1 MEGRNLSNVRQGT
14 LRQSEH
20 SASSGFNRFPN
31 RPNGS
36 RGRHRASANAGPF
49 ASRIALNRATGLPH
63 RFLTRPPQRFPWHHL
78 AGESCLQEL
87 NSSRDGLSTADA
99 ARLLAD
105 SGPNR
110 LELSAGRTA
119 LQILWDQFSNV
130 MLIMLL
136 AVAAVSAGVSLHQQ
150 EFPKDAIAI
159 LVIVILNGLLG
170 YLQESKAQQALLALR
185 DMAQPLVQVRR
196 DGDWQRISSELL
208 VPGDLIRLEAG
219 DRVPADA
226 RLLDVADL
234 GVREAALTG
243 EAEAVFKRADLLL
256 EADTP
261 VLERQNCLFQG
272 TELVRGRGLAVV
284 TATGM
289 ATELG
294 QIAELINTAG
304 GESTPLQ
311 ERLDGLAKVL
321 VGSALALVAVVVLAG
336 WLLGQSLMDLL
347 EVSLSMAV
355 AIVPEGLPAVIT
367 VTLAI
372 GTQRMVRRAALIR
385 RLPAVE
391 GLGSVTVI
399 CSDKTGTLTQN
410 RQVVQEL
417 RVGTEAVAVGGQGYE
432 PSGSLSPSGLMAPA
446 GATAG
451 AAAGTQQL
459 LLQAGVLCSDAEL
472 KTQADGSWD
481 VLGDPTEGAL
491 VVVAAKAG
499 IDGFALRSRFR
510 RAAEIPFSSERQLMA
525 VWVEDPDGELQH
537 PLGASASSSRRLLIS
552 KGAPE
557 VIIGLCDRWID
568 GAGVQPLSAEQ
579 RQWWLDQAREL
590 AASGLRVLAFACA
603 PHHPS
608 PDHELDDQLL
618 LGLMA
623 QLDPARPEVERAVA
637 ICRQAGIRPV
647 MITGDHPLT
656 ARAIGASIGLAPA
669 DGEVVL
675 GRELERCDDGQLRD
689 VVARCSIYARVPP
702 EQKLRIVKAL
712 QANGHVV
719 AMTGDGVNDAPALKQ
734 AHIGV
739 AMGITGTEV
748 SKEAADMV
756 LLDDNFATIVSAVE
770 EGRLVYANIRR
781 FVKYILGSNV
791 GELITIASAP
801 LLGLVGV
808 PLTPLQILWMN
819 LVTDGV
825 PALALALEPGEQG
838 LMQRSPAEPGES
850 IFARG
855 IGRYIIRIGV
865 VFAVIVIALMLYA
878 ARHEAPWESMVF
890 TTLCLAQMGHA
901 LSARSDLPLVQVAPF
916 SNPWLLM
923 AVVLT
928 SGLQLLLLYVP
939 ALSNFFGTTPLSARD
954 LMICVGFSLLF
965 FLYLELEKLAR
976 LWLRRGAAHS

>member
-1 MEGRNLSNVRQGT
+1 VGPEGLDT
-14 LRQSEH
+14 AE
-20 SASSGFNRFPN
+20 
-31 RPNGS
+31 
-36 RGRHRASANAGPF
+36 
-49 ASRIALNRATGLPH
+49 
-63 RFLTRPPQRFPWHHL
+63 
-78 AGESCLQEL
+78 
-87 NSSRDGLSTADA
+87 SSR
-99 ARLLAD
+99 RLAER
-105 SGPNR
+105 GPNR
-110 LELSAGRTA
+110 LELSAGRSTWE
-119 LQILWDQFSNV
+119 ILRDQFSNV

-136 AVAAVSAGVSLHQQ
+136 AVAAVSAAVSIHQK

-159 LVIVILNGLLG
+159 LVIVVLNGLLG

-196 DGDWQRISSELL
+196 DGTWQRISSEHL

-226 RLLDVADL
+226 RLLEEADL
-234 GVREAALTG
+234 GLREAALTG
-243 EAEAVFKRADLLL
+243 EAEAVFKKSDLVL
-256 EADTP
+256 EDTTP
-261 VLERQNCLFQG
+261 VLERKNCLFQG
-272 TELVRGRGLAVV
+272 TEVVRGRGVALV

-311 ERLDGLAKVL
+311 QRLDGLANVL
-321 VGSALALVAVVVLAG
+321 VVSALALVAVVVALG
-336 WLLGQSLMDLL
+336 LLLGQDPLNLL
-347 EVSLSMAV
+347 EVALSMAV

-372 GTQRMVRRAALIR
+372 GTQRMVHRAALIR

-417 RVGTEAVAVGGQGYE
+417 RVGTERVSVTGQGYD
-432 PSGSLSPSGLMAPA
+432 PA
-446 GATAG
+446 GTLTPSPLDPPPGSRAG
-451 AAAGTQQL
+451 MLPGSSTL
-459 LLQAGVLCSDAEL
+459 LLQAGVLCSDAEHRQL
-472 KTQADGSWD
+472 ADGSWEI
-481 VLGDPTEGAL
+481 LGDPTEGAL
-491 VVVAAKAG
+491 SVVALKAG
-499 IDGFALRSRFR
+499 IDDFELRSHFR

-525 VWVEDPDGELQH
+525 VWIEDPDHALQA
-537 PLGASASSSRRLLIS
+537 PLGSSASGSPSLLIS

-568 GAGVQPLSAEQ
+568 GQGVVAMGGPQQ
-579 RQWWLDQAREL
+579 QWWLEQARQL
-590 AASGLRVLAFACA
+590 AGSGLRVLAFACA
-603 PHHPS
+603 PHHSS
-608 PDHELDDQLL
+608 PDEALEGQVL

-623 QLDPARPEVERAVA
+623 QLDPARPEVAKAVA
-637 ICRQAGIRPV
+637 TCRQAGIRPV

-656 ARAIGASIGLAPA
+656 ARAIGSAIGLT
-669 DGEVVL
+669 DEQGEVIL
-675 GRELERCDDGQLRD
+675 GRELEAMEEPALKEA
-689 VVARCSIYARVPP
+689 VARCNVYARVAP

-712 QANGHVV
+712 QSNGQVV

-801 LLGLVGV
+801 LLGLTGV

-825 PALALALEPGEQG
+825 PALALALEPGEAG
-838 LMQRSPAEPGES
+838 LMERAPAEPGES

-855 IGRYIIRIGV
+855 IGSYILRIGV
-865 VFAVIVIALMLYA
+865 VFAVIVIGLMLYA
-878 ARHEAPWESMVF
+878 SVHSRDHWKTMVF

-901 LSARSDLPLVQVAPF
+901 LSARSDLPLIQVPPF
-916 SNPWLLM
+916 SNPWLLW

-939 ALSNFFGTTPLSARD
+939 ALAKFFGTQPLSGHE
-954 LMICVGFSLLF
+954 LMICVAFSLLL
-965 FLYLELEKLAR
+965 FLYLELEKIWR
-976 LWLRRGAAHS
+976 QWRRGLHADA

>member
-1 MEGRNLSNVRQGT
+1 MPAATAV
-14 LRQSEH
+14 
-20 SASSGFNRFPN
+20 
-31 RPNGS
+31 
-36 RGRHRASANAGPF
+36 ASAESNAQ
-49 ASRIALNRATGLPH
+49 AKVVV
-63 RFLTRPPQRFPWHHL
+63 PWHGL
-78 AGESCLQEL
+78 SPAQCEAKLGVGAE
-87 NSSRDGLSTADA
+87 GLSTAA
-99 ARLLAD
+99 AAERLARQGL
-105 SGPNR
+105 NR
-110 LELSAGRTA
+110 LELSEGRSTWE
-119 LQILWDQFSNV
+119 ILWDQFSNV
-130 MLIMLL
+130 MLLMLL
-136 AVAAVSAGVSLHQQ
+136 AVAAVSGAVSLHQR

-159 LVIVILNGLLG
+159 LVIVVLNGLLG

-196 DGDWQRISSELL
+196 DGEWQRIGSEQL
-208 VPGDLIRLEAG
+208 VPGDRIRLEAG

-226 RLLDVADL
+226 RLLEVADL

-243 EAEAVFKRADLLL
+243 EAEAVFKRAELVL
-256 EADTP
+256 EDSTP
-261 VLERQNCLFQG
+261 VLERSNCLFQG
-272 TELVRGRGLAVV
+272 TEVVRGRGVALV

-304 GESTPLQ
+304 GETTPLQ
-311 ERLDGLAKVL
+311 QRLDGLAKVL
-321 VGSALALVAVVVLAG
+321 VGSALALVALVVALG
-336 WLLGQSLMDLL
+336 LLMGQDPLNLL
-347 EVSLSMAV
+347 EVALSMAV

-372 GTQRMVRRAALIR
+372 GTQRMVKRAALIR

-417 RVGTEAVAVGGQGYE
+417 RVGTDRVAVSGQGYD
-432 PSGSLSPSGLMAPA
+432 PSGSLIASALAGPEGAVSGCPD
-446 GATAG
+446 GART
-451 AAAGTQQL
+451 L
-459 LLQAGVLCSDAEL
+459 LLQAGVLCSDAEH
-472 KTQADGSWD
+472 KQMADGSWEI
-481 VLGDPTEGAL
+481 LGDPTEGAL
-491 VVVAAKAG
+491 SVVALKDG
-499 IDGFALRSRFR
+499 IDDFELRSHFR
-510 RAAEIPFSSERQLMA
+510 RSAEIPFSSERQLMA
-525 VWVEDPDGELQH
+525 VWIDDPSGELH
-537 PLGASASSSRRLLIS
+537 RPLGDGAEGSSRLLIS

-568 GAGVQPLSAEQ
+568 GSGVVDLRENQ
-579 RQWWLDQAREL
+579 RQWWLEQAREL
-590 AASGLRVLAFACA
+590 AAAGLRVLGFACA

-608 PDHELDDQLL
+608 PEQELDGQVL

-623 QLDPARPEVERAVA
+623 QLDPARPEVSQAVA
-637 ICRQAGIRPV
+637 TCRKAGIRPV

-656 ARAIGASIGLAPA
+656 ARAIGSTIGLTTSE
-669 DGEVVL
+669 GEVIL
-675 GRELERCDDGQLRD
+675 GRELEAMEEPALREA
-689 VVARCSIYARVPP
+689 VARCNVYARVAP

-712 QANGHVV
+712 QANGQIV

-734 AHIGV
+734 SHIGV

-756 LLDDNFATIVSAVE
+756 LLDDNFATIVNAVE

-808 PLTPLQILWMN
+808 PMTPLQILWMN

-825 PALALALEPGEQG
+825 PALALALEPGEEG
-838 LMQRSPAEPGES
+838 LMEKAPAEPGES

-855 IGRYIIRIGV
+855 IGSYILRIGV

-878 ARHEAPWESMVF
+878 NGHSRENWKTMVF

-901 LSARSDLPLVQVAPF
+901 LSARSDLPLIQVPAF
-916 SNPWLLM
+916 SNPWLLW
-923 AVVLT
+923 AVLLT

-939 ALSNFFGTTPLSARD
+939 ALAGFFGTRPLG
-954 LMICVGFSLLF
+954 LQELLVCVGFSLLL
-965 FLYLELEKLAR
+965 FLYLELEKIWR
-976 LWLRRGAAHS
+976 LWSRRRHADV

>member
-1 MEGRNLSNVRQGT
+1 MLQSSNTVCDQCSIHAA
-14 LRQSEH
+14 QP
-20 SASSGFNRFPN
+20 SSKLDKI
-31 RPNGS
+31 S
-36 RGRHRASANAGPF
+36 SAN
-49 ASRIALNRATGLPH
+49 
-63 RFLTRPPQRFPWHHL
+63 LTRPQAIHSHSL
-78 AGESCLQEL
+78 TSEQCLQEL
-87 NSSRDGLSTADA
+87 ASFPTGLSQVEA
-99 ARLLAD
+99 ARRLAAA
-105 SGPNR
+105 GPNR
-110 LELSAGRTA
+110 LELSQGRSTWK
-119 LQILWDQFSNV
+119 ILWDQFSNV
-130 MLIMLL
+130 MLLMLL
-136 AVAAVSAGVSLHQQ
+136 AVAAVSAAVALHKE

-159 LVIVILNGLLG
+159 LVIVGLNGLLG

-185 DMAQPLVQVRR
+185 NMAQPMVQVKR
-196 DGDWQRISSELL
+196 DADWQRISSEEL
-208 VPGDLIRLEAG
+208 VVGDVIRLEAG

-226 RLLDVADL
+226 RLIEVAEL
-234 GVREAALTG
+234 GLRESALTG
-243 EAEAVFKRADLLL
+243 EAETVFKNSNLLL
-256 EADTP
+256 DISTP
-261 VLERQNCLFQG
+261 VLERTNCLFQG
-272 TELVRGRGLAVV
+272 TEVVRGRGVALV
-284 TATGM
+284 TATAM

-311 ERLDGLAKVL
+311 QRLDGLARVL
-321 VGSALALVAVVVLAG
+321 VIGALALVALVMLLGA
-336 WLLGQSLMDLL
+336 LLGQSLLNLL

-372 GTQRMVRRAALIR
+372 GTQRMVKRAALIR

-391 GLGSVTVI
+391 ALGSVTVI

-417 RVGTEAVAVGGQGYE
+417 RIGTESVAVTGEGYF
-432 PSGSLSPSGLMAPA
+432 PSGMLTSKLLTPPLNSSPGSSSEAR
-446 GATAG
+446 
-451 AAAGTQQL
+451 QL
-459 LLQAGVLCSDAEL
+459 LLHSGVLCSDAEL
-472 KTQADGSWD
+472 KQDAAKNWEI
-481 VLGDPTEGAL
+481 LGDPTEGAL

-499 IDGFALRSRFR
+499 IDAFAIRSKFKRV
-510 RAAEIPFSSERQLMA
+510 AEIPFSSERQLMA
-525 VWVEDPDGELQH
+525 VWVQDPSGELQA
-537 PLGASASSSRRLLIS
+537 PLGSIANGSTRLLIS

-557 VIIGLCDRWID
+557 VIIGNCKRWID
-568 GAGVQPLSAEQ
+568 ASGVVALSAEQ
-579 RQWWLDQAREL
+579 QQWWLDQAHGL
-590 AASGLRVLAFACA
+590 AAAGLRVLAFACA
-603 PHHPS
+603 PHHES
-608 PDHELDDQLL
+608 PNHELDDQVL

-623 QLDPARPEVERAVA
+623 QLDPARPEVIKA
-637 ICRQAGIRPV
+637 IATCRQAGIRPV

-656 ARAIGASIGLAPA
+656 AKAIGTGIGLCDLDA
-669 DGEVVL
+669 EVVL
-675 GRELERCDDGQLRD
+675 GRELEGFDDVRLQE
-689 VVARCSIYARVPP
+689 VVMQNSVYARVPP

-712 QANGHVV
+712 QARGQVV

-756 LLDDNFATIVSAVE
+756 LLDDNFATIVNAVE

-825 PALALALEPGEQG
+825 PALALALEPGEKG
-838 LMQRSPAEPGES
+838 LMDRAPAEPGES

-855 IGRYIIRIGV
+855 IGRYILRVGV
-865 VFAVIVIALMLYA
+865 IFALIVIALMFYA
-878 ARHEAPWESMVF
+878 SRTNAPWQTMVF

-901 LSARSDLPLVQVAPF
+901 LSARSDLPLIQVAPF
-916 SNPWLLM
+916 SNPWLIW
-923 AVVLT
+923 AVLLT

-939 ALSNFFGTTPLSARD
+939 WLSNFFGTTALKGHD
-954 LMICVGFSLLF
+954 LLICVGFSLIF
-965 FLYLELEKLAR
+965 FVYLELEKIWRQWR
-976 LWLRRGAAHS
+976 LKGDSHS

>member
-1 MEGRNLSNVRQGT
+1 
-14 LRQSEH
+14 
-20 SASSGFNRFPN
+20 
-31 RPNGS
+31 
-36 RGRHRASANAGPF
+36 
-49 ASRIALNRATGLPH
+49 LNRSDALSCH
-63 RFLTRPPQRFPWHHL
+63 AL
-78 AGESCLQEL
+78 APEACLEQL
-87 NSSRDGLSTADA
+87 NASPEGLSTAET
-99 ARLLAD
+99 ARRLAE
-105 SGPNR
+105 SGPNK
-110 LELSAGRTA
+110 LELSEGRSTWE
-119 LQILWDQFSNV
+119 ILWDQFSNV

-136 AVAAVSAGVSLHQQ
+136 AVAAVSAAVSLHQK

-159 LVIVILNGLLG
+159 LVIVVLNGLLG

-196 DGDWQRISSELL
+196 DGQWQRVGSEEL

-226 RLLDVADL
+226 RLLEAADL

-243 EAEAVFKRADLLL
+243 EAEAVFKKADLVL
-256 EADTP
+256 EEGTP

-272 TELVRGRGLAVV
+272 TEVVRGRGVALVS
-284 TATGM
+284 ATGM

-321 VGSALALVAVVVLAG
+321 VTSALGLVAVVVALG
-336 WLLGQSLMDLL
+336 LLLKQDPLNLL

-417 RVGTEAVAVGGQGYE
+417 RVGTERVSVSGQGYD
-432 PSGSLSPSGLMAPA
+432 PSGSMTASALEVPA
-446 GATAG
+446 GANAGSAAG
-451 AAAGTQQL
+451 ARTL
-459 LLQAGVLCSDAEL
+459 LLQAGVLCSDAEHKQL
-472 KTQADGSWD
+472 ADGSWD
-481 VLGDPTEGAL
+481 ILGDPTEGAL
-491 VVVAAKAG
+491 SVVALKAG
-499 IDGFALRSRFR
+499 IDDFELRSHYR

-525 VWVEDPDGELQH
+525 VWIEDPRADLQG
-537 PLGASASSSRRLLIS
+537 PLGSSASGSSRLLIS

-568 GAGVQPLSAEQ
+568 GSGVVALSEDQ
-579 RQWWLDQAREL
+579 KQWWLNQAREL

-603 PHHPS
+603 PHHHS
-608 PDHELDDQLL
+608 PEDELEGQVL

-623 QLDPARPEVERAVA
+623 QLDPARPEVAKAVA
-637 ICRQAGIRPV
+637 TCRQAGIRPV

-656 ARAIGASIGLAPA
+656 ARAIGTAIGLTDPN
-669 DGEVVL
+669 GEVIL
-675 GRELERCDDGQLRD
+675 GRELEAMEEPALREA
-689 VVARCSIYARVPP
+689 VARCSVYARVAP

-712 QANGHVV
+712 QANGQVV

-756 LLDDNFATIVSAVE
+756 LLDDNFATIVNAVE

-808 PLTPLQILWMN
+808 PLSPLQILWMN

-838 LMQRSPAEPGES
+838 LMEKAPAEPGES

-855 IGRYIIRIGV
+855 IGRYIIRIGI
-865 VFAVIVIALMLYA
+865 VFALIVIGLMLYA
-878 ARHEAPWESMVF
+878 SGHSGDHWKTMVF

-916 SNPWLLM
+916 SNPWLLW

-928 SGLQLLLLYVP
+928 TGLQMLLLYVP
-939 ALSNFFGTTPLSARD
+939 ALSAFFGTTPLSASD
-954 LMICVGFSLLF
+954 LGVCVGFSLLF
-965 FLYLELEKLAR
+965 FLYLELEKIWR
-976 LWLRRGAAHS
+976 QWRRRASAHAGA

>member
-1 MEGRNLSNVRQGT
+1 M
-14 LRQSEH
+14 
-20 SASSGFNRFPN
+20 SSPSTPAWHALPGDAALERLQTP
-31 RPNGS
+31 
-36 RGRHRASANAGPF
+36 AG
-49 ASRIALNRATGLPH
+49 
-63 RFLTRPPQRFPWHHL
+63 
-78 AGESCLQEL
+78 
-87 NSSRDGLSTADA
+87 GLSTAEVTRRRDEV
-99 ARLLAD
+99 
-105 SGPNR
+105 GPNR
-110 LELSAGRTA
+110 LELAAGRSNW
-119 LQILWDQFSNV
+119 QILWDQFSNV

-136 AVAAVSAGVSLHQQ
+136 AVAAVSAGVAYVEQK
-150 EFPKDAIAI
+150 FPKDAIAI
-159 LVIVILNGLLG
+159 VLIVGLNGLLG
-170 YLQESKAQQALLALR
+170 YLQESRAQQALLALR
-185 DMAQPLVQVRR
+185 ELAQPLVQVRR
-196 DGDWQRISSELL
+196 DGQWQRLSSDEL

-226 RLLDVADL
+226 RLLEAADL

-243 EAEAVFKRADLLL
+243 ESDAVFKRAELLL
-256 EADTP
+256 DEAAP

-272 TELVRGRGLAVV
+272 TEVVRGRGVAVV

-294 QIAELINTAG
+294 QIATLINTAG

-321 VGSALALVAVVVLAG
+321 VGSSLALVAVVVGLG
-336 WLLGQSLMDLL
+336 LLLGQDPLNLL
-347 EVSLSMAV
+347 EISLSMAV

-372 GTQRMVRRAALIR
+372 GTQRMVRKAALIR

-391 GLGSVTVI
+391 ALGSVTVI

-417 RVGTEAVAVGGQGYE
+417 RIGTEAVAVSGQGYVPTGAFTATALTA
-432 PSGSLSPSGLMAPA
+432 PSGAVAGSQAGL
-446 GATAG
+446 
-451 AAAGTQQL
+451 QEL

-472 KTQADGSWD
+472 RQDGEGRWE

-491 VVVAAKAG
+491 VVVAGKA
-499 IDGFALRSRFR
+499 DFDDFAVRQRYPR
-510 RAAEIPFSSERQLMA
+510 QAEIPFSSERQLMA
-525 VWVEDPDGELQH
+525 VWVDDPDGSLQA
-537 PLGASASSSRRLLIS
+537 PLGGAAQGSHQVLIS

-557 VIIGLCDRWID
+557 VIIANCSRWVD
-568 GAGVQPLSAEQ
+568 GSGVVPLSGDQ
-579 RQWWLDQAREL
+579 RQWWLDQAQGL

-603 PHHPS
+603 PNHPS
-608 PDHELDDQLL
+608 PEQDLSGQVL

-623 QLDPARPEVERAVA
+623 QLDPARPEVTQAVSV
-637 ICRQAGIRPV
+637 CRGAGIRPV

-656 ARAIGASIGLAPA
+656 AKAIGAGIGLTTL

-675 GRELERCDDGQLRD
+675 GRELEACSDEELRA
-689 VVARCSIYARVPP
+689 VVARCSVYARVPP

-712 QANGHVV
+712 QANGQVV

-791 GELITIASAP
+791 GELITIMAAP
-801 LLGLVGV
+801 LLGLTGV

-825 PALALALEPGEQG
+825 PALALALEPGEDG
-838 LMQRSPAEPGES
+838 LMQKPPAQPGES

-855 IGRYIIRIGV
+855 IGRYILRIGV
-865 VFAVIVIALMLYA
+865 VFAAITIALMAYSA
-878 ARHEAPWESMVF
+878 HRGAPWQTMVF

-901 LSARSDLPLVQVAPF
+901 LAARSDRPLVQVAPF
-916 SNPWLLM
+916 SNPALLA

-928 SGLQLLLLYVP
+928 TALQLALLYVP
-939 ALSNFFGTTPLSARD
+939 LLSRFFGTTPLSLEELA
-954 LMICVGFSLLF
+954 ICVGVSAVF
-965 FLYLELEKLAR
+965 FLYLEAEKVVR
-976 LWLRRGAAHS
+976 LWHRRGAAHV

>member
-1 MEGRNLSNVRQGT
+1 MSRPQGIHSHSLT
-14 LRQSEH
+14 SE
-20 SASSGFNRFPN
+20 
-31 RPNGS
+31 
-36 RGRHRASANAGPF
+36 
-49 ASRIALNRATGLPH
+49 
-63 RFLTRPPQRFPWHHL
+63 Q
-78 AGESCLQEL
+78 CLQEL
-87 NSSRDGLSTADA
+87 ASFPNGLSRVEASRRLA
-99 ARLLAD
+99 AA
-105 SGPNR
+105 GPNR
-110 LELSAGRTA
+110 LELAQGRSTWK
-119 LQILWDQFSNV
+119 ILWDQFSNV
-130 MLIMLL
+130 MLLMLL
-136 AVAAVSAGVSLHQQ
+136 AVAAVSAAVALHKNV
-150 EFPKDAIAI
+150 FPKDAIAI
-159 LVIVILNGLLG
+159 LVIVGLNGLLG

-185 DMAQPLVQVRR
+185 NMAQPMVQVKR
-196 DGDWQRISSELL
+196 DAEWQRISSEEL
-208 VPGDLIRLEAG
+208 VVGDVIRLEAG

-226 RLLDVADL
+226 RLIEVAEL

-243 EAEAVFKRADLLL
+243 EAETVFKNSNLLL
-256 EADTP
+256 DISTP
-261 VLERQNCLFQG
+261 VLERTNCLFQG
-272 TELVRGRGLAVV
+272 TEVVRGRGVALI
-284 TATGM
+284 TATAM

-311 ERLDGLAKVL
+311 QRLDGLAKVL
-321 VGSALALVAVVVLAG
+321 VIGALALVALVMLLGA
-336 WLLGQSLMDLL
+336 LLGQSLLNLL

-372 GTQRMVRRAALIR
+372 GTQRMVKRAALIR

-391 GLGSVTVI
+391 ALGSVTVI

-417 RVGTEAVAVGGQGYE
+417 RIGTESVAVTGEGY
-432 PSGSLSPSGLMAPA
+432 SPSGMLTSRLLTPPQNSSPGSSAEA
-446 GATAG
+446 R
-451 AAAGTQQL
+451 QL
-459 LLQAGVLCSDAEL
+459 LLHAGVLCSDAEL
-472 KTQADGSWD
+472 KQDAEKNWEI
-481 VLGDPTEGAL
+481 LGDPTEGAL

-499 IDGFALRSRFR
+499 IDAFAIRSKFKRV
-510 RAAEIPFSSERQLMA
+510 AEIPFSSERQLMA
-525 VWVEDPDGELQH
+525 VWLQDPSGELQA
-537 PLGASASSSRRLLIS
+537 PLGSIANGSIRLLIS

-557 VIIGLCDRWID
+557 VIIGNCKRWID
-568 GAGVQPLSAEQ
+568 ASGVAPLSLEQ
-579 RQWWLDQAREL
+579 QQWWLDQAQGL
-590 AASGLRVLAFACA
+590 AAAGLRVLAFACA
-603 PHHPS
+603 PHHES
-608 PDHELDDQLL
+608 PNHELDDQVL

-623 QLDPARPEVERAVA
+623 QLDPARPEVIKA
-637 ICRQAGIRPV
+637 IATCRQAGIRPV

-656 ARAIGASIGLAPA
+656 AKAIGAGIGLCDLDA
-669 DGEVVL
+669 EVVL
-675 GRELERCDDGQLRD
+675 GRELEGFNDERLQE
-689 VVARCSIYARVPP
+689 VVMQNSVYARVPP

-712 QANGHVV
+712 QARGQVV

-756 LLDDNFATIVSAVE
+756 LLDDNFATIVNAVE

-825 PALALALEPGEQG
+825 PALALALEPGEKG
-838 LMQRSPAEPGES
+838 LMDRAPAEPGES

-855 IGRYIIRIGV
+855 IGRYILRVGV
-865 VFAVIVIALMLYA
+865 IFALIVIALMFYA
-878 ARHEAPWESMVF
+878 SRTNAPWQTMVF

-901 LSARSDLPLVQVAPF
+901 LSARSDLPLIQVAPF
-916 SNPWLLM
+916 SNPWLIW
-923 AVVLT
+923 AVLLT

-939 ALSNFFGTTPLSARD
+939 WLSNFFGTTALKGHD
-954 LMICVGFSLLF
+954 LLICVGFSLLF
-965 FLYLELEKLAR
+965 FLYLELEKIWRQWR
-976 LWLRRGAAHS
+976 LKGEAHS

>member
-1 MEGRNLSNVRQGT
+1 LSKS
-14 LRQSEH
+14 SELQWH
-20 SASSGFNRFPN
+20 
-31 RPNGS
+31 
-36 RGRHRASANAGPF
+36 
-49 ASRIALNRATGLPH
+49 ALSPEA
-63 RFLTRPPQRFPWHHL
+63 
-78 AGESCLQEL
+78 CLQEL
-87 NSSRDGLSTADA
+87 KASRDGLTTAETARRLA
-99 ARLLAD
+99 A
-105 SGPNR
+105 SGPNK
-110 LELSAGRTA
+110 LELSKGRSTW
-119 LQILWDQFSNV
+119 QILWDQFSNV

-136 AVAAVSAGVSLHQQ
+136 AVAAVSAAVSLHQQ

-159 LVIVILNGLLG
+159 LVIVVLNGLLG

-185 DMAQPLVQVRR
+185 DMAQPMVQVRR
-196 DGDWQRISSELL
+196 DGQWQRVGSEEL

-226 RLLDVADL
+226 RLLEAADL

-243 EAEAVFKRADLLL
+243 EAEAVFKKAELVL
-256 EADTP
+256 EEPTP

-272 TELVRGRGLAVV
+272 TEVVRGRGVALVS
-284 TATGM
+284 ATGM

-321 VGSALALVAVVVLAG
+321 VGSALALVAVVVVLG
-336 WLLGQSLMDLL
+336 LLLKQDPLNLL

-417 RVGTEAVAVGGQGYE
+417 RVGTERVSVSGQGYD
-432 PSGSLSPSGLMAPA
+432 PSGSLSTSPIQAPA
-446 GATAG
+446 GASAG
-451 AAAGTQQL
+451 SATGACTL
-459 LLQAGVLCSDAEL
+459 LLQAGVLCSDAEHKQL
-472 KTQADGSWD
+472 ADGSWD
-481 VLGDPTEGAL
+481 ILGDPTEGAL
-491 VVVAAKAG
+491 SVVALKAG
-499 IDGFALRSRFR
+499 IDDFELRSHYP

-525 VWVEDPDGELQH
+525 VWIEDPRAELQG
-537 PLGASASSSRRLLIS
+537 PLGSGASGSSRLLIS

-568 GAGVQPLSAEQ
+568 GSGVVALSDGQ
-579 RQWWLDQAREL
+579 RQWWLDQARDL
-590 AASGLRVLAFACA
+590 AGSGLRVLAFACA
-603 PHHPS
+603 PHHHS
-608 PDHELDDQLL
+608 PDEELEGQVL

-623 QLDPARPEVERAVA
+623 QLDPARPEVATAVA
-637 ICRQAGIRPV
+637 TCRQAGIRPV

-656 ARAIGASIGLAPA
+656 ARAIGSAIGLTDAA
-669 DGEVVL
+669 GEVIL
-675 GRELERCDDGQLRD
+675 GRELEAMDEPQLRQA
-689 VVARCSIYARVPP
+689 VARCSVYARVAP

-712 QANGHVV
+712 QANGQVV

-756 LLDDNFATIVSAVE
+756 LLDDNFATIVNAVE

-808 PLTPLQILWMN
+808 PLSPLQILWMN

-838 LMQRSPAEPGES
+838 LMEKAPAEPGES

-855 IGRYIIRIGV
+855 IGRYIIRIGI
-865 VFAVIVIALMLYA
+865 VFAVIVIGLMLYA
-878 ARHEAPWESMVF
+878 SGHSGEHWKTMVF

-901 LSARSDLPLVQVAPF
+901 LSARSDLPLLQVAPF
-916 SNPWLLM
+916 SNPWLIW

-928 SGLQLLLLYVP
+928 TGLQLLLLYVP
-939 ALSNFFGTTPLSARD
+939 ALSGFFGTTALSASD
-954 LMICVGFSLLF
+954 LGICIGFSLLF
-965 FLYLELEKLAR
+965 FLYLELEKIWR
-976 LWLRRGAAHS
+976 LWRRQASSDA

>member
-1 MEGRNLSNVRQGT
+1 MNRSDALSCHALAPEACLEQ
-14 LRQSEH
+14 L
-20 SASSGFNRFPN
+20 
-31 RPNGS
+31 
-36 RGRHRASANAGPF
+36 NA
-49 ASRIALNRATGLPH
+49 
-63 RFLTRPPQRFPWHHL
+63 
-78 AGESCLQEL
+78 
-87 NSSRDGLSTADA
+87 SRDGLTTAETARRLA
-99 ARLLAD
+99 A
-105 SGPNR
+105 SGPNK
-110 LELSAGRTA
+110 LELAAGRSTW
-119 LQILWDQFSNV
+119 QILWDQFSNV

-136 AVAAVSAGVSLHQQ
+136 AVAAVSAAVSLHQQ

-159 LVIVILNGLLG
+159 LVIVVLNGLLG

-185 DMAQPLVQVRR
+185 DMAQPMVQVRR
-196 DGDWQRISSELL
+196 DGQWQRVGSEEL

-226 RLLDVADL
+226 RLLEAADL

-243 EAEAVFKRADLLL
+243 EAEAVFKKAELVLD
-256 EADTP
+256 EATP

-272 TELVRGRGLAVV
+272 TEVVRGRGVALVS
-284 TATGM
+284 ATGM

-321 VGSALALVAVVVLAG
+321 VGSALALVAVVVGIGL
-336 WLLGQSLMDLL
+336 LLGQDPMNLL

-417 RVGTEAVAVGGQGYE
+417 RVGTERVSVSGHGYD
-432 PSGSLSPSGLMAPA
+432 PSGSMTASALDGPA
-446 GATAG
+446 GASAGSAAG
-451 AAAGTQQL
+451 AHTL
-459 LLQAGVLCSDAEL
+459 LLQAGVLCSDAEHKQL
-472 KTQADGSWD
+472 ADGNWD
-481 VLGDPTEGAL
+481 ILGDPTEGAL
-491 VVVAAKAG
+491 SVVALKAG
-499 IDGFALRSRFR
+499 IDDFELRSNYR

-525 VWVEDPDGELQH
+525 VWIEDPRAELQG
-537 PLGASASSSRRLLIS
+537 PLGSSASGSSRLLIS

-568 GAGVQPLSAEQ
+568 GAGVVELNESQ
-579 RQWWLDQAREL
+579 RHWWLDQAREL

-603 PHHPS
+603 PHHHS
-608 PDHELDDQLL
+608 PDDELEGQVL

-623 QLDPARPEVERAVA
+623 QLDPARPEVATAVA
-637 ICRQAGIRPV
+637 TCRQAGIRPV

-656 ARAIGASIGLAPA
+656 ARAIGTAIGLTDAN
-669 DGEVVL
+669 GEVIL
-675 GRELERCDDGQLRD
+675 GRELEAMEEPALREA
-689 VVARCSIYARVPP
+689 VARCSVYARVAP

-712 QANGHVV
+712 QANGQVV

-756 LLDDNFATIVSAVE
+756 LLDDNFATIVNAVE

-808 PLTPLQILWMN
+808 PLSPLQILWMN

-838 LMQRSPAEPGES
+838 LMEKAPAEPGES

-855 IGRYIIRIGV
+855 IGRYIIRIGI
-865 VFAVIVIALMLYA
+865 VFAVIVIGLMLYA
-878 ARHEAPWESMVF
+878 SGHSGDHWKTMVF

-901 LSARSDLPLVQVAPF
+901 LSARSDLPLLQVAPL
-916 SNPWLLM
+916 SNPWLIW
-923 AVVLT
+923 AVLLT
-928 SGLQLLLLYVP
+928 TGLQLLLLYVP
-939 ALSNFFGTTPLSARD
+939 ALSSFFGTTALSGSD
-954 LMICVGFSLLF
+954 LGVCVGFSLLF
-965 FLYLELEKLAR
+965 FLYLELEKIWR
-976 LWLRRGAAHS
+976 LWRRQASSDA